1 MKTAVLIFNPQA
13 GNWRTAQ
20 RIAAIQY
27 ALEKAGYQ
35 TEAQPTEAPGHAA
48 ALAHEATQ
56 GGIDVVFTHGGDGTL
71 REAAAGLLGSA
82 TALAPIPGGTVNVI
96 ARALGLPLN
105 PVRAARS
112 LAGAEVVTVD
122 VGLCGDEI
130 FLMQTSAGLDAHVMG
145 RLEPGLKRYLGTA
158 AVAFSGLKHFAT
170 YQYPTIELVAD
181 GRHLTAT
188 LAVICNLPYY
198 AGAWQMAPGAS
209 VSDQVLDLVLFHGKG
224 GLKTLGF
231 ARDFVLGRHLERPD
245 VELIRTEKV
254 ELRGPR
260 EVEVQLDGDTLPIQ
274 LPVSV
279 TVHPQRIQM
288 LRPQAG

>member
-13 GNWRTAQ
+13 GSWQTAQ
-20 RIAAIQY
+20 RISAIQY

-35 TEAQPTEAPGHAA
+35 AQALPTEAPGHAT
-48 ALAHEATQ
+48 ALAHEAAL
-56 GGIDVVFTHGGDGTL
+56 GEIEVVFTHGGDGTL

-105 PVRAARS
+105 PVRAAKA
-112 LAGAEVVTVD
+112 LAGAKAVTVD

-145 RLEPGLKRYLGTA
+145 RLEPGLKRYLGKA
-158 AVAFSGLKHFAT
+158 AVAFSGLRHFAT
-170 YQYPTIELVAD
+170 YQYPMIELYAD

-209 VSDQVLDLVLFHGKG
+209 VSDQILDLVLFHGKG
-224 GLKTLGF
+224 GLQTLGF
-231 ARDFVLGRHLERPD
+231 ARDFVLGRHLKRPD
-245 VELIRTEKV
+245 VELIRTEEV
-254 ELRGPR
+254 ELKGPSD
-260 EVEVQLDGDTLPIQ
+260 VEVQLDGDTLPIQ

-279 TVHPQRIQM
+279 TVHPERLQV
-288 LRPQAG
+288 LRPETV